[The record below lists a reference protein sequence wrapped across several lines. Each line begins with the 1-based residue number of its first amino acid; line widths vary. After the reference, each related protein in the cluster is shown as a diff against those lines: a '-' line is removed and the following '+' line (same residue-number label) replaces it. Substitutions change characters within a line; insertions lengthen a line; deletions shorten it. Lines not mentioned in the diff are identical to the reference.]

1 MIFFIILA
9 IITALLFMIFM
20 SKVQINIEF
29 QHNFN
34 KNAIYIHIRALFGLI
49 KYKIN
54 VPSIKVD
61 QDSPSLVMKEKVQAE
76 MMAEKSKKEDKK
88 QVGPEEVK
96 HSIHDINQLITHIV
110 GMKDIVKEFLKKI
123 EVQRFEWKTVIGVKD
138 AAMTG
143 IVTGALWTL
152 KGSSVGLISN
162 LMRLKNMP
170 ILEIT
175 PNFQNLISST
185 SLSCML
191 RLRIGHAILAG
202 IKLLKHWRGQ
212 IPTFKSKKLSAV
224 NKLKG
229 KQSM

>member
-1 MIFFIILA
+1 
-9 IITALLFMIFM
+9 M

-29 QHNFN
+29 QHNLK
-34 KNAIYIHIRALFGLI
+34 KNAIFIHIRAFFGLI
-49 KYKIN
+49 RYKIN

-61 QDSPSLVMKEKVQAE
+61 QDSSSIVMKEKVQAE
-76 MMAEKSKKEDKK
+76 MVAEKSKKVNKK

-110 GMKDIVKEFLKKI
+110 GMKNIVKDFLKKV
-123 EVQRFEWKTVIGVKD
+123 EVQKFEWKTVIGVKD
-138 AAMTG
+138 AALTG
-143 IVTGALWTL
+143 IITGTLWTL

-162 LMRLKNMP
+162 FMRLKNMP

-175 PNFQNLISST
+175 PNFQNFISST

-191 RLRIGHAILAG
+191 RIRIGHAILAG
-202 IKLLKHWRGQ
+202 IKLLKHWRGH
-212 IPTFKSKKLSAV
+212 IPTFKSKKLSTV